1 MIAAAQHL
9 GHGAPLPRLGTGILR
24 VLEPARPMALAGV
37 ALGVRQHARHHAA
50 DTVRDDHRAE
60 LAAREHKVAD
70 GQLLVHARLDEA
82 LIHALIMAADE
93 HELVIVGLELARL
106 RLRER
111 LPLRGE
117 VDHAAARRGHG
128 GIRKRRVE
136 TALERLRHHDLT
148 PAAAIRIVVDLLLAV
163 FGIVADLMAA
173 DVEQTARLRPAEDAL
188 TEHGAHRVGKE
199 RENVDAHA
207 LTSLRSGARPCA
219 RQPGRCCTRTP
230 AGRG

>member
-1 MIAAAQHL
+1 
-9 GHGAPLPRLGTGILR
+9 
-24 VLEPARPMALAGV
+24 
-37 ALGVRQHARHHAA
+37 
-50 DTVRDDHRAE
+50 
-60 LAAREHKVAD
+60 
-70 GQLLVHARLDEA
+70 
-82 LIHALIMAADE
+82 MAADE

-136 TALERLRHHDLT
+136 AALERLRHHDLT
-148 PAAAIRIVVDLLLAV
+148 PAAAIRVVVDLLLAV
-163 FGIVADLMAA
+163 FGIVADLVAA

>member
-1 MIAAAQHL
+1 
-9 GHGAPLPRLGTGILR
+9 
-24 VLEPARPMALAGV
+24 MALAGV

-50 DTVRDDHRAE
+50 NTVRDDHRAE
-60 LAAREHKVAD
+60 LTACEHKVAD

-82 LIHALIMAADE
+82 LIHALIVAADE

-111 LPLRGE
+111 RPLRGE
-117 VDHAAARRGHG
+117 VDHAAARGG
-128 GIRKRRVE
+128 YIGIRKRRVE
-136 TALERLRHHDLT
+136 AALERLRHHDLT
-148 PAAAIRIVVDLLLAV
+148 PATAIRIVVDLLLPV
-163 FGIVADLMAA
+163 FGIVADLVAA
-173 DVEQTARLRPAEDAL
+173 DVEQTTRLRPAEDAL
-188 TEHGAHRVGKE
+188 AEHGTHGVGKE